1 VINPQPLP
9 SSDLRLLIF
18 AGKGGVGKTTM
29 ACANALQLQ
38 RQYPDLRLL
47 LFSTAPHSLSDCLK
61 LKLQALPTQ
70 VIGYLDG
77 QEVNPEAEFD
87 SVRCNFRQELAEAL
101 IAR

>member
-1 VINPQPLP
+1 LLAKAELVKPLWPAPPLCNYSVNILICACYCFQP
-9 SSDLRLLIF
+9 
-18 AGKGGVGKTTM
+18 T
-29 ACANALQLQ
+29 
-38 RQYPDLRLL
+38 
-47 LFSTAPHSLSDCLK
+47 PHSLSDCLK

-77 QEVNPEAEFD
+77 QEVNTEAEFD